1 MNEPIQLTLEQQFNL
16 RSFESQVN
24 QMSHQQAQAFLVNLY
39 KHMIY
44 REELYKKMIRHEW
57 NIDVNKE
64 INK

>member
-39 KHMIY
+39 KQMIY